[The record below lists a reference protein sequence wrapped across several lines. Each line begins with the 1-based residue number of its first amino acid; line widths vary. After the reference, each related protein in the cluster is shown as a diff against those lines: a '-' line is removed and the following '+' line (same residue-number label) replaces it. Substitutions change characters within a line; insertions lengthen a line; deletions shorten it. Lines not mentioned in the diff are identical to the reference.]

1 MCAVMEQLDIEQ
13 LINGRSG
20 PTSVGIGLTEAL
32 LGQHPLPSL
41 QADKLY
47 EDERKREAEA
57 MKYWDE
63 VKKQEQVSEEGSGGW
78 SLWDSG

>member
-1 MCAVMEQLDIEQ
+1 MTANLGWDWSDEL
-13 LINGRSG
+13 
-20 PTSVGIGLTEAL
+20 L

-57 MKYWDE
+57 MKYWDK
-63 VKKQEQVSEEGSGGW
+63 VKKQEQVSGEGSGGW
-78 SLWDSG
+78 SLWDIG

>member
-1 MCAVMEQLDIEQ
+1 MTANL
-13 LINGRSG
+13 GRDW
-20 PTSVGIGLTEAL
+20 SVGVTVRTA
-32 LGQHPLPSL
+32 PPPSL

-63 VKKQEQVSEEGSGGW
+63 VKKQEQVSGEGSGGW
-78 SLWDSG
+78 SLWGIG